1 MISLDPRTQEIE
13 LQVQKIIN
21 LYNVANNLPDAFT
34 DYNGIIKF
42 WNLIDNAPES
52 VEVPNKTTSAPSTKK
67 RGGQKLL
74 ERIPLQKNERERRN
88 QKLLENSKIWFNQKL
103 NNTIRMQMIRSLVLK
118 RAIQMRLERQ
128 KFPTTSYWEIMM
140 RQRE

>member
-1 MISLDPRTQEIE
+1 MISSDPRTQEIE

>member
-1 MISLDPRTQEIE
+1 MISSYPRTQEIE

>member
-1 MISLDPRTQEIE
+1 
-13 LQVQKIIN
+13 
-21 LYNVANNLPDAFT
+21 LYNDVNNLPDAFT

-42 WNLIDNAPES
+42 WNLTDNAPES

-88 QKLLENSKIWFNQKL
+88 QKLLENSKIWFNEKL

-128 KFPTTSYWEIMM
+128 KFLTTSYREIMM

>member
-88 QKLLENSKIWFNQKL
+88 QKLLENSKIWFNEKL